1 MTDRAR
7 WAERRLEYR
16 FTDPHLLEQA
26 LTHRSAGRLNN
37 ERLEF
42 LGDALLNFTIAR
54 ELFHLRADDTEGDLS
69 RARATLVNKTS
80 LAEVG
85 RELGL
90 AEHLILGRGE
100 LRTGGAQRS
109 SILADT
115 VEALLAA
122 VFLDG
127 GPEAAEQLILR
138 LMSKKLERLP
148 DASALKDAKTRLQEA
163 LQGAGLDLPE
173 YEVESVDGSEH
184 RKTFTVVCRVRQK
197 RLDTRGKGPSRRLGE
212 QAAAAQM
219 LTALTDAGI

>member
-7 WAERRLEYR
+7 WAEQRLEYR
-16 FTDPHLLEQA
+16 FTDPQLLEQA
-26 LTHRSAGRLNN
+26 LTHRSAGKQNN

-42 LGDALLNFTIAR
+42 LGDALLNLAIAR
-54 ELFHLRADDTEGDLS
+54 ELFRLRADDKEGDLS

-80 LAEVG
+80 LAELG

-100 LRTGGAQRS
+100 LRTGGAERS
-109 SILADT
+109 SILADA
-115 VEALLAA
+115 VEALFAA

-127 GPEAAEQLILR
+127 GREAAERLILR
-138 LMSKKLERLP
+138 LMAKKLERLP
-148 DASALKDAKTRLQEA
+148 DAGVLKDAKTRLQET

-184 RKTFTVVCRVRQK
+184 RKTFTVICRVPQK
-197 RLDTRGKGPSRRLGE
+197 RLDTRGKGTSRRLGE
-212 QAAAAQM
+212 QAAAAEM

>member
-54 ELFHLRADDTEGDLS
+54 ELFHLRGDDTEGDLS

-197 RLDTRGKGPSRRLGE
+197 RLDTRGKGASRRLGE

>member
-127 GPEAAEQLILR
+127 GPEAAERLILR

-197 RLDTRGKGPSRRLGE
+197 RLDTRGKGASRRLGE